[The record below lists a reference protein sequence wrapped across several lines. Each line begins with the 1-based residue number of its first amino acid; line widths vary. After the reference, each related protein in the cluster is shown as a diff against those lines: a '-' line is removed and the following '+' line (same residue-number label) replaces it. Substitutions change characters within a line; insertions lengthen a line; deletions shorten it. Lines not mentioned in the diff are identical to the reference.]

1 MRIWRKESLSY
12 YTSIWVG
19 AREKIGDNVGTK
31 VFNTHFNMFCRR
43 VAELWFFVMFLRIE
57 FLKNIEIWRFYWT

>member
-43 VAELWFFVMFLRIE
+43 VAELWFFCNVPRDWGF
-57 FLKNIEIWRFYWT
+57 KKYWDL